1 MGFRQNAI
9 TIFRW
14 CIIAPLSP
22 SRVFAL
28 VHFLRF
34 SPALN
39 QQVQLLLNRFAL
51 GDEGQQLHH
60 ILIGQ
65 NGRLFQKGLQ
75 HSGTGA
81 KPMGSLA
88 SGQPFQLVLQ
98 TLLLV
103 LGCGQFFL
111 QPMLLLFQFFQFFV
125 WHRGNSFQIFDN
137 GQNKRHELF
146 CGSCLLA
153 WSLFIICCE

>member
-1 MGFRQNAI
+1 MSFAAGGETNDMELATTR
-9 TIFRW
+9 

-28 VHFLRF
+28 VRLLRF

-51 GDEGQQLHH
+51 EVEGQQLHH

-65 NGRLFQKGLQ
+65 SGRLFQKGLQ

-88 SGQPFQLVLQ
+88 SGQPLQLALQ
-98 TLLLV
+98 SLLLV
-103 LGCGQFFL
+103 LGCGQ
-111 QPMLLLFQFFQFFV
+111 LLFFSSTYF
-125 WHRGNSFQIFDN
+125 
-137 GQNKRHELF
+137 
-146 CGSCLLA
+146 SCSNFSSSSLLMA
-153 WSLFIICCE
+153 